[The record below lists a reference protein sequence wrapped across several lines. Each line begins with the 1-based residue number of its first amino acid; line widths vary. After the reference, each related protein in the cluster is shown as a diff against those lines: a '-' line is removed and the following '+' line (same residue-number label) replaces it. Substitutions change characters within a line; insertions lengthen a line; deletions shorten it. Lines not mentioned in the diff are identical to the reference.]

1 MFKKSYHRNI
11 GLLGTT
17 EFFAFFGITS
27 FWLLFLSQH
36 GMSLWQ
42 IGLLE
47 SIFHG
52 TSLLSEVP
60 SGVLAD
66 RFSYKSNLYLS
77 RLMSILSC
85 LLMLW
90 GNGHFWIYA
99 LGMMVNAW
107 AYNFDSGTS
116 SAMLFES
123 AKEAGLEHR
132 YLKFSSLMSGIAE
145 ATRTLG
151 MVVAGFFVHGFL
163 DWTYR
168 IQIVLSL
175 FVMVFIF
182 FMKEPRLKEKREQS
196 PSISRIVSTVIR
208 EFKRNPRLL
217 WWLMTTQFT
226 GVIMCMFY
234 FYYQNE
240 MEVLSSWQISLVML
254 VSSGINIGAVWLA
267 SRIGHRLS
275 ALQLFPILVGL
286 TGLFYGLSFIGLPL
300 IYVLIYLVTDGLYAL
315 FLPIFNNDL
324 QHVIA
329 SDVRATMLSVNAMF
343 FSLSMMGIFPLTGWL
358 IDQFGFLSTFVGL
371 GILLVLLAILL
382 AMTRSYFGQETKRNH
397 A

>member
-1 MFKKSYHRNI
+1 
-11 GLLGTT
+11 
-17 EFFAFFGITS
+17 
-27 FWLLFLSQH
+27 
-36 GMSLWQ
+36 
-42 IGLLE
+42 
-47 SIFHG
+47 
-52 TSLLSEVP
+52 
-60 SGVLAD
+60 
-66 RFSYKSNLYLS
+66 
-77 RLMSILSC
+77 
-85 LLMLW
+85 
-90 GNGHFWIYA
+90 
-99 LGMMVNAW
+99 
-107 AYNFDSGTS
+107 
-116 SAMLFES
+116 
-123 AKEAGLEHR
+123 
-132 YLKFSSLMSGIAE
+132 
-145 ATRTLG
+145 

-182 FMKEPRLKEKREQS
+182 FMKEPRLKEKHEQS

-217 WWLMTTQFT
+217 WWLMTTQFI

-234 FYYQNE
+234 FYYQND

-286 TGLFYGLSFIGLPL
+286 TGLFYGLSFLGLPL

-382 AMTRSYFGQETKRNH
+382 AMTRSYFDQETKRNL